1 MKICIE
7 RTDRMGDMILTL
19 PIIQGIKELN
29 PQFEIHV
36 IASKK
41 NIKICNR
48 FNGIN
53 KIYEQPT
60 SIVRFYNLYKLINY
74 EKYDYYFVFSPS
86 WFGLLLGL
94 FSKCKTKAALILQSR
109 YKSNFFSKF
118 WKILFCKIFFT
129 HSKIVNR
136 FKAIQNNQN
145 IHQTRMMMDL
155 VLNSGIGLTKDTKI
169 GSIFPTT
176 FKVKKTR
183 PICLIHLSSKWINRH
198 NSEEQFIEFLK
209 SLNQKDYTFYLTT
222 DETTKIKFSKIF
234 NKYLICY
241 DWQNLIKYHD
251 KIIICDDFKFD
262 EWVSLINQADI
273 VITPECGCVHISSL
287 NNSKLCII
295 YQNKISK
302 KHYEE
307 YTPWKKDFLGLETDD
322 NQLNSKLLNFIQ

>member
-29 PQFEIHV
+29 PQVEIHV

-86 WFGLLLGL
+86 WLGLLLGL
-94 FSKCKTKAALILQSR
+94 FSKSKTKAALILQSR

-136 FKAIQNNQN
+136 FRAIQNNQN

-155 VLNSGIGLTKDTKI
+155 VFNTSIDISKDTKI
-169 GSIFPTT
+169 GSIFPNI
-176 FKVKKTR
+176 FNIKKTR
-183 PICLIHLSSKWINRH
+183 PMCLIHLSSKWINQH
-198 NSEEQFIEFLK
+198 NSEEKFLEFLK
-209 SLNQKDYTFYLTT
+209 FLNQKDYIFYLTT

-234 NKYLICY
+234 NKYLVCD
-241 DWQNLIKYHD
+241 DWQNLINYD
-251 KIIICDDFKFD
+251 EKIIICDDFNFE
-262 EWVSLINQADI
+262 EWVSLINQAEI

-287 NNSKLCII
+287 NNCKLCII
-295 YQNKISK
+295 YQNKTSK

-307 YTPWKKDFLGLETDD
+307 YTPWKKEFLSLETDD

>member
-1 MKICIE
+1 MS
-7 RTDRMGDMILTL
+7 
-19 PIIQGIKELN
+19 N
-29 PQFEIHV
+29 
-36 IASKK
+36 
-41 NIKICNR
+41 
-48 FNGIN
+48 
-53 KIYEQPT
+53 
-60 SIVRFYNLYKLINY
+60 
-74 EKYDYYFVFSPS
+74 EKYDYYFAFSPS

-94 FSKCKTKAALILQSR
+94 LSKSNTKAALILQSR

-136 FKAIQNNQN
+136 FRAIQYNQD

-155 VLNSGIGLTKDTKI
+155 VFNVGIGLTKDTKI
-169 GSIFPTT
+169 GSIFPNI
-176 FKVKKTR
+176 FKIEKIK
-183 PICLIHLSSKWINRH
+183 PLCLIHLSSKWINHH
-198 NSEEQFIEFLK
+198 NSEGKFIEFLET
-209 SLNQKDYTFYLTT
+209 LNQKNYTFYLTT

-234 NKYLICY
+234 NKYLVC
-241 DWQNLIKYHD
+241 DNWQNLINYND

-295 YQNKISK
+295 YQNKSSK

>member
-29 PQFEIHV
+29 AQAEIHV

-41 NIKICNR
+41 NIKICDH

-53 KIYEQPT
+53 KIYEKPT
-60 SIVRFYNLYKLINY
+60 SITAFYSLLKSINY

-94 FSKCKTKAALILQSR
+94 LSKSKIKATLILQSR

-118 WKILFCKIFFT
+118 WKILFSNIFFS
-129 HSKIVNR
+129 HLKVVNR
-136 FKAIQNNQN
+136 FREIQNDQN

-155 VLNSGIGLTKDTKI
+155 VFNAGIDLAKDTKI
-169 GSIFPTT
+169 GSIFPII
-176 FKVKKTR
+176 FEIKKTR
-183 PICLIHLSSKWINRH
+183 PMCLIHLSSKWINQH
-198 NSEEQFIEFLK
+198 NSEDKFIKFLE

-234 NKYLICY
+234 NKYLVCNDLQSLINY
-241 DWQNLIKYHD
+241 DE
-251 KIIICDDFKFD
+251 KIIICDEFNFEK
-262 EWVSLINQADI
+262 WVSLINQSDI

-287 NNSKLCII
+287 TNSKLCII
-295 YQNKISK
+295 YQNKSSR

-307 YTPWKKDFLGLETDD
+307 YTPWKKEFLSLEIDD

>member
-29 PQFEIHV
+29 SQVEIHV

-41 NIKICNR
+41 NIKICNQ

-53 KIYEQPT
+53 KVYERPT

-86 WFGLLLGL
+86 WFGLILGL
-94 FSKCKTKAALILQSR
+94 LSKSKTKGALILQSR

-136 FKAIQNNQN
+136 FRAIKNNQN
-145 IHQTRMMMDL
+145 IHQTSMMMDL
-155 VLNSGIGLTKDTKI
+155 VFNSGIDVSKDTKI

-176 FKVKKTR
+176 FNIKKTR
-183 PICLIHLSSKWINRH
+183 PICIIHLSSKWINRH

-222 DETTKIKFSKIF
+222 DETTKNKFSKIF
-234 NKYLICY
+234 NKYLVCD
-241 DWQNLIKYHD
+241 DWQNLINYD
-251 KIIICDDFKFD
+251 EKIIICEDFNFD

-287 NNSKLCII
+287 NNCKLCII
-295 YQNKISK
+295 YQNKSSK

-307 YTPWKKDFLGLETDD
+307 YTPWKKEFLGLETDD
-322 NQLNSKLLNFIQ
+322 NHLNSKLLNFIQ

>member
-53 KIYEQPT
+53 KIYEKPT

-241 DWQNLIKYHD
+241 DWQNLINYHD

-287 NNSKLCII
+287 NNCKLCII
-295 YQNKISK
+295 YQNKSSK
-302 KHYEE
+302 KYYEE
-307 YTPWKKDFLGLETDD
+307 YTPWKKEFLGLETDD
-322 NQLNSKLLNFIQ
+322 NKLNSKLLNFIQ